1 MPDKPSIA
9 SRLVE
14 IRHDR
19 WAVYDNTDR
28 LIIMCS
34 DRRIAERYAS
44 NTLVS
49 DSKAAHRPTHRSED
63 E

>member
-9 SRLVE
+9 LRLVE

-34 DRRIAERYAS
+34 NRRIAERYAS
-44 NTLVS
+44 STPVS
-49 DSKAAHRPTHRSED
+49 GSKAARRPTHQSED